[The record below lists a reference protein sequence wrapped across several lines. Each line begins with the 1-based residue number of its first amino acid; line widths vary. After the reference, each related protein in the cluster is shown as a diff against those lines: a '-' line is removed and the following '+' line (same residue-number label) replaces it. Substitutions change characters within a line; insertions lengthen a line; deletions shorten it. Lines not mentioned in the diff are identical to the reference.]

1 MSTDPAAPTA
11 LTAPEDGVDGADRV
25 DPAELAELGE
35 RLQRAYGT
43 LWLHRLKGDP
53 YAALLCDVDEDP
65 GPLKERVRAAGPLW
79 RSGPGPWV
87 TADPAVGAAL
97 LAHPGTGH
105 EPLLPGEPARP
116 STAPLPVPDLGP
128 LCARLL
134 DAAGAEFDL
143 VADVAEPL
151 AAGALARACA
161 VPEDE
166 HGRFAE
172 ALADCGTALDAVVC
186 PQRLA
191 TARRTGPALDV
202 LRSLLGAAPGAPDP
216 AAVVA
221 GARTG
226 ADLVAR
232 TVLGARLPLPAGRAA
247 ATVDRALDTGP
258 PVRIAPLV
266 AHADIELAGARIAAG
281 ERLAVLL
288 DDGPEPPVLRATA
301 PLRRAMAESLLAALA
316 DRYTGLSPTAP
327 AVRRPRAP
335 LTRGPA
341 RVPLR
346 ATAAPGA
353 RRTGER

>member
-1 MSTDPAAPTA
+1 MTTPRTDPENRAD
-11 LTAPEDGVDGADRV
+11 PEGPA

-65 GPLKERVRAAGPLW
+65 GPLRERVRAAGPLW

-97 LAHPGTGH
+97 LGHPGTRH
-105 EPLLPGEPARP
+105 EPVLPGEASRP
-116 STAPLPVPDLGP
+116 PTALLPVPDLDP
-128 LCARLL
+128 LCVRLL
-134 DAAGAEFDL
+134 DAAGPEFDL

-151 AAGALARACA
+151 AAAALARACA
-161 VPEDE
+161 IPEAE
-166 HGRFAE
+166 HGRFAQ
-172 ALADCGTALDAVVC
+172 ALADCGTALDALVC
-186 PQRLA
+186 PQRFA

-202 LRSLLGAAPGAPDP
+202 LRSLLRAVPGAPDP
-216 AAVVA
+216 ATVVT

-232 TVLGARLPLPAGRAA
+232 TVLGARLPLPRGEAA
-247 ATVDRALDTGP
+247 AAVDRALDAEP
-258 PVRIAPLV
+258 PVRIAPLA
-266 AHADIELAGARIAAG
+266 AHADIELAGARIAPG

-288 DDGPEPPVLRATA
+288 DDGPGAAGPPVLRATA
-301 PLRRAMAESLLAALA
+301 PLRRAMAESLLAAVA
-316 DRYTGLSPTAP
+316 DRYAALNPAAP

-346 ATAAPGA
+346 ATAAPGT

>member
-1 MSTDPAAPTA
+1 MTTDR
-11 LTAPEDGVDGADRV
+11 ADV
-25 DPAELAELGE
+25 AELGE

-65 GPLKERVRAAGPLW
+65 GPLRERVRAAGPLW

-87 TADPAVGAAL
+87 TADPAVGTAL
-97 LAHPGTGH
+97 LAHPATAH
-105 EPLLPGEPARP
+105 APVLPDEDPRLPA
-116 STAPLPVPDLGP
+116 APLPVPDLGP

-134 DAAGAEFDL
+134 DAAGPEFDL
-143 VADVAEPL
+143 VAAVAEPL
-151 AAGALARACA
+151 AAGALAQACA
-161 VPEDE
+161 IPEAE

-172 ALADCGTALDAVVC
+172 ALADCGTLLDAMVC

-202 LRSLLGAAPGAPDP
+202 LRTLLAAAPGAPDP

-221 GARTG
+221 GARIG
-226 ADLVAR
+226 ADLVTR
-232 TVLGARLPLPAGRAA
+232 TVLADTAPPL
-247 ATVDRALDTGP
+247 
-258 PVRIAPLV
+258 RIAPLL
-266 AHADIELAGARIAAG
+266 AHADIEFAGVRIAAG

-288 DDGPEPPVLRATA
+288 DDGDDAAGTAEPPALRATA
-301 PLRRAMAESLLAALA
+301 PLRRAMAETVVAALA
-316 DRYTGLSPTAP
+316 DRYAGLRPTAP

-346 ATAAPGA
+346 ATAAPGTRRAGA
-353 RRTGER
+353 R